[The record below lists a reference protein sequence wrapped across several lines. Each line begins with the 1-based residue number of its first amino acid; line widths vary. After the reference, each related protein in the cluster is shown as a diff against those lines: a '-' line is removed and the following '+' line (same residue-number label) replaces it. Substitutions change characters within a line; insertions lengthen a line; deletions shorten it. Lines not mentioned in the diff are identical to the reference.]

1 LSSWPQIETGLSDIL
16 SRPPPAR
23 GVEVR
28 YGKDPLEFGE
38 LRFPSGPG
46 PFPLLFVIHGGFWSA
61 AYDLAHIGHLCTRL
75 TSLGIVTCSVEYRRV
90 GNPGGGWP
98 GTLADVAV
106 ATEFFRNNLKEN
118 PLVDLSR
125 AAAIGHSAGGHLA
138 FWLGGSH
145 NIPRNSD
152 LRLGE
157 KPWLRA
163 VISLAGVVDLRR
175 GWDLQLGS
183 GAVGRLIGGGPEQY
197 EDRYREA
204 SPIELLPM
212 KLHQVLIHGRDDR
225 VVPISQSEQFVQRA
239 KAAGDTPS
247 LIALDGVGHFELIDP
262 ESKAWNAVA
271 RATLQ
276 SLQ

>member
-1 LSSWPQIETGLSDIL
+1 MQ
-16 SRPPPAR
+16 
-23 GVEVR
+23 VH
-28 YGKDPLEFGE
+28 YGKDPFQFGE

-61 AYDLAHIGHLCTRL
+61 AYDLAHIGHLCKEL

-98 GTLADVAV
+98 GTFQDIAS
-106 ATEFFRNNLKEN
+106 ATEFFRKELKEDSR
-118 PLVDLSR
+118 VDMSR

-138 FWLGGSH
+138 FWLGGRH
-145 NIPRNSD
+145 NIPGNSD

-163 VISLAGVVDLRR
+163 VISLAGVVDLRE
-175 GWDLQLGS
+175 GWNLQLGS
-183 GAVGRLIGGGPEQY
+183 GSVGRLIGGGPERH

-212 KLHQVLIHGRDDR
+212 KLRQVLIHGRDDP
-225 VVPISQSEQFVQRA
+225 VVPISQSEHFVQRA

-247 LIALDGVGHFELIDP
+247 MMALDGVGHFELIDP

-271 RATLQ
+271 RATFECLQ
-276 SLQ
+276 SSRL

>member
-1 LSSWPQIETGLSDIL
+1 MSDIL
-16 SRPPPAR
+16 SRLPPAKGAR
-23 GVEVR
+23 VH
-28 YGKDPLEFGE
+28 YGDDPLQFGE

-61 AYDLAHIGHLCTRL
+61 AYDLAHISNLCIRL
-75 TSLGIVTCSVEYRRV
+75 TSLGIVTCNVEYRRV
-90 GNPGGGWP
+90 GNAGGGWP
-98 GTLADVAV
+98 GTLLDIST
-106 ATEFFRNNLKEN
+106 ATEFFRKILKED
-118 PLVDLSR
+118 PRVDMSR

-138 FWLGGSH
+138 FWLGGRH
-145 NIPRNSD
+145 NIPGNSD

-163 VISLAGVVDLRR
+163 VISLAGVVDLRE

-183 GAVGRLIGGGPEQY
+183 GAVGRLIGGGPEQH
-197 EDRYREA
+197 EDRYRDA

-212 KLHQVLIHGRDDR
+212 KLRQVLIHGRDDR

-247 LIALDGVGHFELIDP
+247 LIPLDEVGHFELIDP
-262 ESKAWNAVA
+262 ESKAWDVVA
-271 RATLQ
+271 PATLEC
-276 SLQ
+276 LQ